1 MDTCSP
7 SGGRGC
13 EEACHQLLMTLG
25 LFPLDLLSPREILRG
40 KERFFSFFF
49 FLPGQFLISR
59 LSWKIARNSFQWKI
73 KISPRMRFSDA

>member
-49 FLPGQFLISR
+49 FTRPVSNFTIIVENRSKLVSME
-59 LSWKIARNSFQWKI
+59 N
-73 KISPRMRFSDA
+73 